1 MAEGY
6 RRNNTMRR
14 VFVDITTSVILAGQ
28 QSSGLSRVEAEV
40 AGRLLSSNL
49 NFIPVVFR
57 NDGLLF
63 ALSPP
68 QVALI
73 FSFKPAGSQEDRPSK
88 QVSLTPTAKRAAA
101 LITDRKATLQPSLPM
116 RLRLLATAKLR
127 YAVAALMAR
136 APNTVR
142 QDARAILMHFRR
154 IVRALTY
161 RHPGSAPSTAVSSIL
176 ATLQMLV
183 HPRLGDVLW
192 TAGLF
197 SDFVPLRRIGEMRAR
212 NGLRVVTTCCGV
224 THPLPSPSTTGDKLF
239 TADAVALLDASDLVL
254 ALCERTRHELLA
266 LAAHSGREPPA
277 VQILQVGEGLRKLLD
292 LDDEESPKAT
302 IADTRKWP
310 KLAIPGP
317 DASLWDELAATVK
330 KRLQILL
337 AETDGD

>member
-1 MAEGY
+1 MG
-6 RRNNTMRR
+6 R
-14 VFVDITTSVILAGQ
+14 VFVDITTSLMLAGQ
-28 QSSGLSRVEAEV
+28 QSSSLSRVEGEV

-73 FSFKPAGSQEDRPSK
+73 FSFKPA
-88 QVSLTPTAKRAAA
+88 SLTPTAKRAAA
-101 LITDRKATLQPSLPM
+101 LITDRKAPLQPSLPT
-116 RLRLLATAKLR
+116 RLRFGATAKLR
-127 YAVAALMAR
+127 YAAAALTAR
-136 APNTVR
+136 APDTVR
-142 QDARAILMHFRR
+142 QDARAILIHFRR

-161 RHPGSAPSTAVSSIL
+161 RHPGSTTSVSSIL
-176 ATLQMLV
+176 PTLQMLV
-183 HPRLGDVLW
+183 HPRSGDVLW

-212 NGLRVVTTCCGV
+212 NGLRVVTTCCSV
-224 THPLPSPSTTGDKLF
+224 THPLPSPSTTGDELF

-266 LAAHSGREPPA
+266 LAARSGREPPA
-277 VQILQVGEGLRKLLD
+277 VQVLQVGEGLRKLLD

-317 DASLWDELAATVK
+317 DAPLWDELAATVK
-330 KRLQILL
+330 KPLQMLL